1 MRFRFGDC
9 VLDTERREL
18 ERDGEGVRLSPK
30 AYRLLALL
38 VEHRPRALSKEEL
51 HEGVWQGVHVS
62 DKSLSN
68 LVSELRAAIGD
79 HSPDERMV
87 RTVHGFG
94 FAFDAPAVVLAG
106 AVPDLE
112 GGSSCWLVWGERAIP
127 LAPGE
132 SVLGRDPRAVAGC
145 GDPHLSRRHARIT
158 VREDAAL
165 LEDMGSRNG
174 TWHNGSRLVAPVQ
187 LEDGDEI
194 RVGPLVLRFRSSSVD
209 ASTASWESWEAKPRA
224 GGS

>member
-1 MRFRFGDC
+1 MRLRFGSC

-18 ERDGEGVRLSPK
+18 ERDGAAVRLSPR

-62 DKSLSN
+62 DKNLSN

-79 HSPDERMV
+79 HSPDERIV

-106 AVPDLE
+106 AAPAIE
-112 GGSSCWLVWGERAIP
+112 SGSGCWLEWGERTIP

-145 GDPHLSRRHARIT
+145 SDPRLSRRHARIT
-158 VREDAAL
+158 VREGAAL

-174 TWHNGSRLVAPVQ
+174 TWHNGSRVVAPVH
-187 LEDGDEI
+187 LGDWDEI
-194 RVGPLVLRFRSSSVD
+194 RVGPLLLRFRTGPAD
-209 ASTASWESWEAKPRA
+209 TSTASWWSGGAKPRA
-224 GGS
+224 